1 MFEVIETKETMAATE
16 EDIVKMSYGD
26 YIDYLYSTGGFEV
39 PSAPIVDN
47 LKDYLTHIF
56 EYMPQDSAE
65 HQMALNFIGM
75 KMRAV
80 RKNEYIAA
88 YPREII
94 DEFVS
99 KLKELNASVD
109 KLPLPNEKDIY
120 WVERAD
126 VEYREDWV
134 QLIVSALP
142 KIVDP
147 SSNYN
152 GAFLMFLEEDPDDV
166 MVGETSFIGGHV
178 RYQDSN
184 LRGKTFHQLLAT
196 NVVRE
201 LYEEMVGIEG
211 VTNEMVGNISLAFNE
226 NADYGN
232 ISRYHIGHVCP
243 IKLKYSNVANVVAE
257 PGKKLVM
264 YIDEEDLSGTLPK
277 VGHFE
282 KTKNIPIHY
291 RNTIHEIHPDVW
303 VSEYFKLKG

>member
-16 EDIVKMSYGD
+16 EDVAKMSYGD

-39 PSAPIVDN
+39 PAAPIVNN
-47 LKDYLTHIF
+47 LKDYLAHIF

-65 HQMALNFIGM
+65 HQMALNFIGV
-75 KMRAV
+75 KMRAA

-88 YPREII
+88 YPRELI

-99 KLKELNASVD
+99 RLKDPNVSVD
-109 KLPLPNEKDIY
+109 KFKPDENDIE

-134 QLIVSALP
+134 QLIVSAAP
-142 KIVDP
+142 KIVDL

-152 GAFLMFLEEDPDDV
+152 GAFLMFLEDEPDDV
-166 MVGETSFIGGHV
+166 MFGETSFIGGHV
-178 RYQDSN
+178 RYQDSS
-184 LRGKTFHQLLAT
+184 LRSETFHRLLAT

-201 LYEEMVGIEG
+201 LYEEMVGIED
-211 VTNEMVGNISLAFNE
+211 VSAEMVGNISLAFNE

-243 IKLKYSNVANVVAE
+243 IELKYSNVADVVPE
-257 PGKKLVM
+257 PGKKLIM
-264 YIDEEDLSGTLPK
+264 YMDFDDTDGTLPK

-282 KTKNIPIHY
+282 KTKNIPIYY
-291 RNTIHEIHPDVW
+291 RNTIHEINPDVW
-303 VSEYFKLKG
+303 VLEYFKLKG